1 MNRNYIVLT
10 VIAVALAIG
19 MLMMDRSKKPKEI
32 EPVNL
37 AIAYNDPSRFLSV
50 DEVTDRLVKKDPGM
64 VLVDVRPA
72 DQYKTFS
79 IPGSVNIPV
88 DSLLSVQAL
97 DIFRKKELD
106 KVIYSNSDVLS
117 DQAWILCTR
126 LSLPGVFV
134 LEGGVNNWF
143 KSIVQVSEP
152 LPGAPNEAFDLYS
165 FRLGANQYF
174 YGAKETAPV
183 TPSDNTPKPKP
194 VQKKLE
200 IQRVEPAVESGGGC

>member
-19 MLMMDRSKKPKEI
+19 MLMMDRTKKPKEI

-37 AIAYNDPSRFLSV
+37 AIAYNDPSRFLTV

-64 VLVDVRPA
+64 VLIDVRPA
-72 DQYKTFS
+72 DQYKGFA
-79 IPGSVNIPV
+79 IPGAINIPV
-88 DSLLSVQAL
+88 DSLLTDQAL
-97 DIFRKKELD
+97 DILRKKELD

-143 KSIVQVSEP
+143 KSIVQGTEP
-152 LPGAPNEAFDLYS
+152 LPGSPNEAFDLYS
-165 FRLGANQYF
+165 FRQAAYQYF
-174 YGAKETAPV
+174 YGAKETPQL
-183 TPSDNTPKPKP
+183 NTAENSPKPKP
-194 VQKKLE
+194 VEKKVE